1 MNKGLTDSFIG
12 LYRSI
17 FEDIVVYHP
26 TLREEFSRDLKR
38 LEALSEN
45 SGINVFT
52 LMLPAIGKAF
62 FASLESGVLSFDGLP
77 LTRSINRRSAIPRLF
92 RGMWLTMFEHSGC
105 LRRDINHLD
114 VQRMSTILFS
124 CKKFEV
130 ECSAQATMSTVK
142 EYYDV
147 DEQLPAPS
155 QSWDGDG
162 SDLPLG
168 HSRSL
173 LDLLH
178 PNEDLFSVG
187 SLPRDEARM
196 LSVCQH
202 VADRVSSLFGVFYPS
217 QSRFRHGPGAVS
229 DSTKGKRYKYHF
241 LEWGPRLQWVFP
253 AAEFAFANLRVAG
266 ATDDYEAAGLPLRE
280 GASML
285 YAVPKTQKAPRLIA
299 AEPTCNQWAQQS
311 VRHWLTDVIRSNA
324 LGDSIDFSRQD
335 LSGELALAA
344 SADKSLATV
353 DLSAASDR
361 LSCWLVERLFR
372 ANSSLLS
379 SMIACRTRYIINTID
394 KKSPKLHKLRKF
406 ASMGSALT
414 FPIQSIS
421 FYIICVA
428 AGVLAENADVGD
440 WKRLGRQVRVYG
452 DDLIVPVSWMPFVEQ
467 LLKRL
472 FLKVNRA
479 KTFTEGNFRESCGTN
494 AYAGHSVSPGQI
506 LHFYDESKL
515 STLQGVVDSS
525 NNLFA
530 KGFERTAQYL
540 VSPVAPAIRKLI
552 PDVAIGA
559 ESFGL
564 WSAMGFS

>member
-1 MNKGLTDSFIG
+1 
-12 LYRSI
+12 
-17 FEDIVVYHP
+17 
-26 TLREEFSRDLKR
+26 
-38 LEALSEN
+38 
-45 SGINVFT
+45 
-52 LMLPAIGKAF
+52 
-62 FASLESGVLSFDGLP
+62 
-77 LTRSINRRSAIPRLF
+77 
-92 RGMWLTMFEHSGC
+92 
-105 LRRDINHLD
+105 
-114 VQRMSTILFS
+114 
-124 CKKFEV
+124 
-130 ECSAQATMSTVK
+130 
-142 EYYDV
+142 
-147 DEQLPAPS
+147 
-155 QSWDGDG
+155 
-162 SDLPLG
+162 
-168 HSRSL
+168 
-173 LDLLH
+173 
-178 PNEDLFSVG
+178 
-187 SLPRDEARM
+187 
-196 LSVCQH
+196 
-202 VADRVSSLFGVFYPS
+202 
-217 QSRFRHGPGAVS
+217 
-229 DSTKGKRYKYHF
+229 
-241 LEWGPRLQWVFP
+241 
-253 AAEFAFANLRVAG
+253 
-266 ATDDYEAAGLPLRE
+266 
-280 GASML
+280 
-285 YAVPKTQKAPRLIA
+285 
-299 AEPTCNQWAQQS
+299 
-311 VRHWLTDVIRSNA
+311 
-324 LGDSIDFSRQD
+324 
-335 LSGELALAA
+335 
-344 SADKSLATV
+344 
-353 DLSAASDR
+353 
-361 LSCWLVERLFR
+361 
-372 ANSSLLS
+372 
-379 SMIACRTRYIINTID
+379 MIACRTRYIINTID

-564 WSAMGFS
+564 WSAMGFSSSARNRWNQDLHRWEVAALHFRAKRSSARRHEGFANSIQYFTEATALTGISTWESGMFAKPVTVVGRRWEPVPV